1 LGTYIL
7 LVVVQM
13 IAHDETS
20 SPLDSFVA
28 AALRRELLR
37 LAAFE
42 EDLAATEAAKVPY
55 WSPCPATVAGHR
67 AAARALREDADR
79 LLPHAA

>member
-1 LGTYIL
+1 

-13 IAHDETS
+13 I
-20 SPLDSFVA
+20 SPDTGFSTVDGLVA
-28 AALRRELLR
+28 ATLRQELLR

-42 EDLAATEAAKVPY
+42 ENLAAAEAAKVPY

-79 LLPHAA
+79 LLRHAA